1 MFKKFAALALVATLF
16 CTLGGTSAFAQN
28 KLSPEAKTNAV
39 SASPDSALA
48 IKKEAQPG
56 GSLKADIL
64 KLVADARA
72 GKGVSVTDPQN
83 QPKQSNSLSK
93 GTKIAIVV
101 VIAVVI
107 VITIVAIHAKNNLFD
122 DDTLIFR

>member
-1 MFKKFAALALVATLF
+1 MFKKFAAFVLVCALL

-28 KLSPEAKTNAV
+28 KPLPDTKKNEFSDL
-39 SASPDSALA
+39 PDSALA
-48 IKKEAQPG
+48 VKKETQPG
-56 GSLKADIL
+56 GSLKANIQ

-83 QPKQSNSLSK
+83 QPRQSNSLSK

-101 VIAVVI
+101 VIAAVI
-107 VITIVAIHAKNNLFD
+107 IITIVAIHAKNNLFD
-122 DDTLIFR
+122 DDTLIFQ